1 MLRSPV
7 FLSRSKAA
15 HALHRLLPSLASGLM
30 AGIIAVTVSMAFA
43 ALIFTGPLTPF
54 VFSGV
59 GIMLLGSLVVGLVAG
74 LTSSLPGLVA
84 GVQDST
90 VVVLALV
97 AANISQ
103 TMLPDASLEDVFITV
118 SVTIA
123 LSTVLTGVLFLL
135 LGVFN
140 LGNLI
145 RYIPYP
151 VIGGF
156 LGGSGLLLVFG
167 ALALMVGTPV
177 SVLQFAPL
185 SFRRFWT
192 ESVCCVLILC
202 GMRDYLTPK
211 RRWAATIAIV

>member
-59 GIMLLGSLVVGLVAG
+59 GIMLLG
-74 LTSSLPGLVA
+74 
-84 GVQDST
+84 
-90 VVVLALV
+90 
-97 AANISQ
+97 
-103 TMLPDASLEDVFITV
+103 
-118 SVTIA
+118 
-123 LSTVLTGVLFLL
+123 
-135 LGVFN
+135 
-140 LGNLI
+140 
-145 RYIPYP
+145 
-151 VIGGF
+151 
-156 LGGSGLLLVFG
+156 GSGLLLVFG

-192 ESVCCVLILC
+192 ESVWRVYPLRNARLSDTKTEMGSNNSHSIKV
-202 GMRDYLTPK
+202 MINPK
-211 RRWAATIAIV
+211 ISTL